1 VCQALYLILQINQS
15 MSSQL
20 IYIYNQTL
28 GQRGR
33 HVVFEKSITCP
44 KRNFVV
50 WISVVKS
57 YKVFVYKSEVVP
69 ELQALWF
76 TQSNSSMQFSGLELF
91 E

>member
-1 VCQALYLILQINQS
+1 
-15 MSSQL
+15 MSSRL
-20 IYIYNQTL
+20 YIIKL
-28 GQRGR
+28 LVEEFVVWDC
-33 HVVFEKSITCP
+33 VVFEESTTRS

-50 WISVVKS
+50 WVSVVKS
-57 YKVFVYKSEVVP
+57 YKAFVYKSEVVL

>member
-1 VCQALYLILQINQS
+1 
-15 MSSQL
+15 MSSRL
-20 IYIYNQTL
+20 YIVKL
-28 GQRGR
+28 LVEEFIVWDC
-33 HVVFEKSITCP
+33 VVFEESTMRS

-57 YKVFVYKSEVVP
+57 YKVFVYKSEVVL

-76 TQSNSSMQFSGLELF
+76 TQSSGSMQFSRLELF